1 MRVCLLVSLLCLFR
15 VSLAQENTDSLRK
28 NWENTD
34 LSDSLRLK
42 SINQLAW
49 EGFLFS
55 APDSAFYYAQLH
67 YEFAKE
73 RNLKKEMAVA
83 RNTQGTSFYM
93 IGNYAKAMDYFYQS
107 LKIKEQIKDTLA
119 IAATLSNIGMI
130 NDNQGLQKEAYE
142 NYTKA
147 IESIQ
152 RIRGSDK
159 NPEIQQTLVAS
170 YHNLGS
176 LFLNDNPDKALEY
189 FNLALSISEKF
200 GFRREQA
207 YAYSSL
213 GHIYSDRNESAKGL
227 EYYNKGLIIL
237 EKIGDEGAMIDALN
251 NLGIHYYE
259 EGNYARAISYV
270 NKALDMAQRNKL
282 NYGISDAANILYLCH
297 KALSN
302 YKKSL
307 SLLEL
312 HMQTRDSLQSEENKK
327 EVIRQ
332 GYKYRYEKRAAA
344 DSIAFVAQQE
354 IQNIKIAEQQSQLN
368 SEQTQRFLLYGV
380 LTMIIILSI
389 VLYWG
394 NKRKI
399 EAAQII
405 AQQKEEVESQR
416 DKIIDQH
423 TLLEEKNRK
432 ITEFNNN
439 LETLVAERTMELE
452 KSLDQIRSYQ
462 HDLAHNIRAPF
473 VSLMGLL
480 NLIKDDRF
488 DSVENEKILLELQ
501 HTSDKI
507 ALVLK
512 DISKELNKPEDN
524 VNDIENEIKA

>member
-1 MRVCLLVSLLCLFR
+1 MMRACLLVGFLCLFH
-15 VSLAQENTDSLRK
+15 VIEAQENTDSLRE

-55 APDSAFYYAQLH
+55 EPDSAFYYAQLH

-107 LKIKEQIKDTLA
+107 LKIKEQINDTLG
-119 IAATLSNIGMI
+119 IAATLNNIGMI
-130 NDNQGLQKEAYE
+130 NDNQGHRKEAIE

-147 IESIQ
+147 IEFIK
-152 RIRGSDK
+152 RINGYNK
-159 NPEIQQTLVAS
+159 NVEIQKTFVAS

-176 LFLNDNPDKALEY
+176 LYLNDNPEKAMEF
-189 FNLALSISEKF
+189 FNIALSISEKL
-200 GFRREQA
+200 GFQREQA
-207 YAYSSL
+207 YAYNSL
-213 GHIYSDRNESAKGL
+213 GHIYSDRNELEKGL
-227 EYYNKGLIIL
+227 EYYNKSLEIL
-237 EKIGDEGAMIDALN
+237 EKIGDKGAMVDALN
-251 NLGIHYYE
+251 NLGILYYDQ
-259 EGNYARAISYV
+259 GNYTRTISYV
-270 NKALDMAQRNKL
+270 NEALDMAQKNGL
-282 NYGISDAANILYLCH
+282 NNGISDAANILYLCH
-297 KALSN
+297 KALNN
-302 YKKSL
+302 YKKAL

-312 HMQTRDSLQSEENKK
+312 HMTTRDSLQSEANKK

-332 GYKYRYEKRAAA
+332 GYKYKYEKQAAA
-344 DSIAFVAQQE
+344 DSIAFANQQE
-354 IQNIKIAEQQSQLN
+354 IKNIKIAEQQTQLN

-380 LTMIIILSI
+380 LAMIIILAI
-389 VLYWG
+389 VLYQG
-394 NKRKI
+394 DKRKI
-399 EAAQII
+399 EAAKII
-405 AQQKEEVESQR
+405 ALQKEEVESQR

-423 TLLEEKNRK
+423 ALLEERNRK

-439 LETLVAERTMELE
+439 LESLVAARTMELE

-480 NLIKDDRF
+480 NMIKDERF
-488 DSVENEKILLELQ
+488 DSNENEKILQELQ
-501 HTSDKI
+501 NTSDKI

-512 DISKELNKPEDN
+512 DISIELNKPEDN
-524 VNDIENEIKA
+524 INDIEV